1 MQIPWVSRFQRRH
14 LREKGHLQR
23 VVPRSKMLFVK
34 FNLIHMELLNQLQR
48 ELETKDFQ
56 RACAHAVKRLREAM
70 PHYSWV
76 GIYLLS
82 EEGNELVLGPW
93 DGPAATEHTRIPVG
107 QGICGLA
114 ARERRTVVVDDV
126 RKDPRYLAC
135 FPSTRSEIVVP
146 IITSDGR
153 VLGEI
158 DIDSDA
164 LAAFGPQDRELLEG
178 VARKL
183 AECWKREHEERGH
196 KR

>member
-1 MQIPWVSRFQRRH
+1 M
-14 LREKGHLQR
+14 G
-23 VVPRSKMLFVK
+23 
-34 FNLIHMELLNQLQR
+34 LLSQLQR
-48 ELETKDFQ
+48 ELETRDF
-56 RACAHAVKRLREAM
+56 RDACAHAVKRLREAM

-82 EEGNELVLGPW
+82 EGGDELVLGPW

-114 ARERRTVVVDDV
+114 ARERRTVIVDDV

-135 FPSTRSEIVVP
+135 FPSTHSEIVVP

-164 LAAFGPQDRELLEG
+164 LAAFGAQDRELLEG
-178 VARKL
+178 VARAL
-183 AECWKREHEERGH
+183 AERWEREHEEREH
-196 KR
+196 ER